1 MRHDIDRKERKAI
14 CHHELISHDTIDGA
28 AKTATQRTEHGAA
41 VAPQQRLLLSGR
53 GCLSPIDL
61 DFEINYRLPVS
72 ICLISMLFMLVMQHD
87 NGKIGKLGRPT
98 RGNSVLCNLTGA
110 VQVK

>member
-1 MRHDIDRKERKAI
+1 MTPLNELRNPQVKEN
-14 CHHELISHDTIDGA
+14 
-28 AKTATQRTEHGAA
+28 RTVHGAA
-41 VAPQQRLLLSGR
+41 VAPQQRLLLSGG
-53 GCLSPIDL
+53 GCLSSMDR

-72 ICLISMLFMLVMQHD
+72 ICLICMLFMLVMQND
-87 NGKIGKLGRPT
+87 NGKTGKLGRLT